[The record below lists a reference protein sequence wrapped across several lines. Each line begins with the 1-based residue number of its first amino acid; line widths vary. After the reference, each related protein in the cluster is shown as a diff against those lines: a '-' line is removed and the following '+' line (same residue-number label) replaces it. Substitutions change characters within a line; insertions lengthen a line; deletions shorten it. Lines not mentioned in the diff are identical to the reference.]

1 MQREPL
7 LHRETRVSEQLEQ
20 PEADQIDSETA
31 QEEVVEETK
40 ETSPPK
46 ISGAHAI
53 GKLAGASVAIP
64 TAAIV
69 FCVAAMAG
77 VPASTAITRSVF
89 TAIGMWIFVGLAFRF
104 LFTFVIYDW
113 RKKMSPSPAAN
124 EGASE

>member
-1 MQREPL
+1 M
-7 LHRETRVSEQLEQ
+7 RVSEQLEQ
-20 PEADQIDSETA
+20 PEDDQVDGEST
-31 QEEVVEETK
+31 QEEVEK
-40 ETSPPK
+40 ELQKVSLPK

-89 TAIGMWIFVGLAFRF
+89 TALGMWIFVGLAIRF
-104 LFTFVIYDW
+104 LFTFVIHDW
-113 RKKMSPSPAAN
+113 RKKMSPVAVAN